1 VTSAGRT
8 HVRWFPVLA
17 LIAFGTLLNYLDRTV
32 LGIAAP
38 SLSRDLGLSAATTG
52 IVFSAFSWS
61 YALLQIPGGIFL
73 DRFGPRLTYV
83 VAVVGWSAFTA
94 AMGIV
99 NSLATIVVARIGV
112 GTFEA
117 PCFPANSRIL
127 ASWFPQQ
134 ERARANAIY
143 AVGQYAGIGFLSV
156 PLFWITQAF
165 GWRVLFFVVGGIGI
179 AFGAVWWRL
188 YRAPAQS
195 TTVNRAELDHI
206 EAGGGGDYLG
216 QPLRF
221 RWRNVIAL
229 LRHRQIVG
237 ASIGQFGGN
246 STQVFFLTWFPTYLV
261 TARKM
266 TFLTAGAVAAIPYVA
281 ASIGGLIGGFTS
293 DTLLKRTGSAN
304 LARKLPIVSGML
316 LASCI
321 VAANYVPANDNVTVI
336 AILSLA
342 FFGQGMTN
350 LGWTVISDVAPKKL
364 IGLTGGIFNFSA
376 NLAGIV
382 TPIVIG
388 VTYGITGS
396 FVGPLVYIAIVALI
410 GAFSYSIVLGDIHR
424 LEVDTDDPETSVVAP
439 QRVGGDGGHGLLTRS
454 HEGHGDARRAHR

>member
-1 VTSAGRT
+1 MTSPRRT

-38 SLSRDLGLSAATTG
+38 SLSRDLGLSAATMG

-73 DRFGPRLTYV
+73 DRFGPRVTYV
-83 VAVVGWSAFTA
+83 VAVVGWSACTA
-94 AMGIV
+94 LMGVV
-99 NSLATIVVARIGV
+99 NSLVTIVAARIGV

-127 ASWFPQQ
+127 ASWFPQH

-165 GWRVLFFVVGGIGI
+165 GWRTLFFVVGGIGI

-188 YRAPAQS
+188 YQTPAQS
-195 TTVNRAELDHI
+195 TTVNHAELEYI
-206 EAGGGGDYLG
+206 EAGGGGDYTG
-216 QPLRF
+216 KPLPF
-221 RWRNVIAL
+221 RWRNVGAL

-266 TFLTAGAVAAIPYVA
+266 TFLTAGAVAAVPYVA
-281 ASIGGLIGGFTS
+281 ASLGGLIGGFVS
-293 DTLLKRTGSAN
+293 DTLLKNTGAAN
-304 LARKLPIVSGML
+304 LARKLPIVTGML

-321 VAANYVPANDNVTVI
+321 VAANYVPANDNATVI

-388 VTYGITGS
+388 VFYQMTGS
-396 FVGPLVYIAIVALI
+396 FVGPLIYIAIVALV
-410 GAFSYSIVLGDIHR
+410 GAFGYSVILGDVHR
-424 LEVDTDDPETSVVAP
+424 LEVATADAAMNANVTERGVRSV
-439 QRVGGDGGHGLLTRS
+439 RL
-454 HEGHGDARRAHR
+454 